1 MGDGSRMRGQAMT
14 IPLRISL
21 AAKFDR
27 RAEMQAVS
35 RWLRS
40 LGYVVTSRWPDAT
53 KDDSS
58 LTDAEATEAAMMDE
72 ADVKD
77 SDVLVAFAEKRGA
90 PGADRG
96 GRHAEL
102 GGAIFLGKPVIL
114 VGSPE
119 HVFHRHPLVTVVA
132 CKTDMA
138 RKLREMTEFRQLLRQ

>member
-1 MGDGSRMRGQAMT
+1 MKGKTARKLPEIKACPCGE
-14 IPLRISL
+14 LRCGLVERTHADTEKLVGYFVISECGWIGPTRKTKSGAIL
-21 AAKFDR
+21 AWNR
-27 RAEMQAVS
+27 RA
-35 RWLRS
+35 
-40 LGYVVTSRWPDAT
+40 PDA
-53 KDDSS
+53 
-58 LTDAEATEAAMMDE
+58 DAER
-72 ADVKD
+72 
-77 SDVLVAFAEKRGA
+77 RGA

>member
-1 MGDGSRMRGQAMT
+1 MT
-14 IPLRISL
+14 APIRVSL

-27 RAEMQAVS
+27 RAEMQAVA

-40 LGYVVTSRWPDAT
+40 LGYVITSRWIDAT

-58 LTDAEATEAAMMDE
+58 LTDAEATDAALMDE
-72 ADVKD
+72 HDVKA
-77 SDVLVAFAEKRGA
+77 SDVLVAFAERRGT

-96 GRHAEL
+96 GRHSEV

-114 VGSPE
+114 VGNPE

>member
-1 MGDGSRMRGQAMT
+1 MT
-14 IPLRISL
+14 TLRISL

-27 RAEMQAVS
+27 RAEMQPVA
-35 RWLRS
+35 RWLHS
-40 LGYVVTSRWPDAT
+40 LGYTITSRWIDAT

-58 LTDAEATEAAMMDE
+58 LTDAEATEAALMDE
-72 ADVKD
+72 ADVKA
-77 SDVLVAFAEKRGA
+77 SDVLVAFAERRGT

-96 GRHAEL
+96 GRHAEV
-102 GGAIFLGKPVIL
+102 GGAVFLGKPVIL
-114 VGSPE
+114 VGAPE